1 LYERLNFIAA
11 LKKRCRS
18 VPDAVQATSDRSV
31 ENPRGISQTE
41 LLRSIAGS
49 FSYGLVL
56 LAHSYRSEVRRLP
69 ALFCMHLANG

>member
-1 LYERLNFIAA
+1 
-11 LKKRCRS
+11 
-18 VPDAVQATSDRSV
+18 VQATSDCSV
-31 ENPRGISQTE
+31 EKLHWISQTE

-56 LAHSYRSEVRRLP
+56 LAHSYRGDVRRLP